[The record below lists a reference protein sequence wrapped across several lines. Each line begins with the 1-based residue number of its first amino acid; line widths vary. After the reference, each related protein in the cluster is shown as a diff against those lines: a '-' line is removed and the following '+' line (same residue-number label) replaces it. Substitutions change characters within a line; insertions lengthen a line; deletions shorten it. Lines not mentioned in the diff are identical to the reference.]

1 MKTFKP
7 QSAIEFIKLPN
18 GKIIRRV
25 SKEEYMLCEQIRN
38 YVYRSHYET
47 GISVEMASLKAQCL
61 FKVSDKQVNRALRE
75 WKNWFYEDGRR
86 HRPIELFIQD
96 HERWLAEQDKVNI
109 EIKHKPI

>member
-25 SKEEYMLCEQIRN
+25 SKEEYEQIRN

-47 GISVEMASLKAQCL
+47 GISIEMASLKAQCL
-61 FKVSDKQVNRALRE
+61 FKVSDKQVNRAIRS
-75 WKNWFYEDGRR
+75 WKNWFYEDGKR

-96 HERWLAEQDKVNI
+96 HERWLAEQDKVKI
-109 EIKHKPI
+109 EIKHKTL

>member
-38 YVYRSHYET
+38 YIYRTNYET
-47 GISVEMASLKAQCL
+47 GISIEVASLKAQCL
-61 FKVSDKQVNRALRE
+61 FKVDDKTVDRALHK

-96 HERWLAEQDKVNI
+96 HERLLAEQDKVKI
-109 EIKHKPI
+109 EIKHKTL